1 MKKFSLNLILTLGI
15 ISIIGQ
21 VFAGCNVG
29 VNKSIHIRDGETVN
43 HGPKTVNGSISI
55 GNNCTIS
62 GNCDTVNGRIKVG
75 DNCEVRSL
83 HTVNLG
89 VSVGN
94 HTVVDGSIVTVNGS
108 ITCGEEVK
116 VDDDVTTV
124 NGSIHCGKGVSIQG
138 SVSNVNGDHT
148 LIAALVKGDLK
159 TNTGD
164 ITLQDNSIVEGDII
178 IRRSR
183 SFFNRQRHLD
193 IRISGN
199 SEVKGDIIV
208 EDDDL
213 KVKVF
218 LSSGGKVLGKI
229 TDAEVVNE

>member
-15 ISIIGQ
+15 ISIMGL

-43 HGPKTVNGSISI
+43 HGPKTVNGSIII
-55 GNNCTIS
+55 GNNCTIR

-94 HTVVDGSIVTVNGS
+94 HTVVEGSIAAVNGS

-148 LIAALVKGDLK
+148 LIDTVVKGDLK

-164 ITLQDNSIVEGDII
+164 ITLQENSIVEGDII

-183 SFFNRQRHLD
+183 SFFKRHRHLD

-218 LSSGGKVLGKI
+218 LSGGGKVLGKI
-229 TDAEVVNE
+229 NDAEVVNE

>member
-15 ISIIGQ
+15 ISIMGL

-43 HGPKTVNGSISI
+43 HGPKTVNGSIII
-55 GNNCTIS
+55 GNNCTIR

-94 HTVVDGSIVTVNGS
+94 HTVVEGSIAAVNGS

-148 LIAALVKGDLK
+148 LIDTVVKGDLK

-164 ITLQDNSIVEGDII
+164 ITLQENSIVEGDII

-208 EDDDL
+208 EDNDL

-218 LSSGGKVLGKI
+218 LSGGGKVLGKI
-229 TDAEVVNE
+229 HDAEVVNE